1 MSHRRKGQKQ
11 GFFKG
16 KEIGDNYA
24 TILTISQSK
33 RFNEG
38 SQEIKGR
45 EPGMQGREGDGL
57 DPLVPSRSEGK
68 KAREA
73 RSCNFEE
80 FKKLYLKRQGG

>member
-1 MSHRRKGQKQ
+1 M
-11 GFFKG
+11 
-16 KEIGDNYA
+16 
-24 TILTISQSK
+24 LTISQSK

-45 EPGMQGREGDGL
+45 EPGMQGQEGDGL
-57 DPLVPSRSEGK
+57 EPLVPSRSEGK
-68 KAREA
+68 KTREA